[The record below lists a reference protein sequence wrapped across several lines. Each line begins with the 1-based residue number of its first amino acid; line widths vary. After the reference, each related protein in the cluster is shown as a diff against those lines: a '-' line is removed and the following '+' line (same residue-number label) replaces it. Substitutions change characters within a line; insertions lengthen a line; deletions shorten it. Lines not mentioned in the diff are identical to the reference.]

1 MEYIKRMGRLDYM
14 RFSQKCNTFSE
25 KNFIGGAISAKDDKC
40 LVFSPA
46 IWYDMAV
53 NPHLS
58 MGKTPWRG
66 ARWRIERRRAVEE
79 NREQMLHEILASV
92 ARQIRL
98 PLNNIGLA
106 LQWLLPED
114 AGEREQRS
122 AAILQQSYYRM
133 MRLADQLSAAG
144 LLAGEA
150 VPRKANVAVDRWLEE
165 RCAEAEGLFREKGVA
180 LSWRCDL
187 TGHIVGLDREHMD
200 RLLWNLLSNALKFT
214 PAGGA
219 VTVTVRRAGAQL
231 LLTVS
236 DTGCGIPEDRMD
248 TVFDRWHHGFDLDPA
263 QHGVGL
269 GLPLCRAIA
278 ETHGGRLMLDSREGE
293 GTTVTVALPDRRA
306 ESGELRQTIGDY
318 AGGHSRVLLALSD
331 ALPYTA
337 FTAEKLD

>member
-1 MEYIKRMGRLDYM
+1 MRGKMEDR
-14 RFSQKCNTFSE
+14 E
-25 KNFIGGAISAKDDKC
+25 EA
-40 LVFSPA
+40 
-46 IWYDMAV
+46 
-53 NPHLS
+53 
-58 MGKTPWRG
+58 
-66 ARWRIERRRAVEE
+66 RAVEE
-79 NREQMLHEILASV
+79 NKEQMLHEILASV
-92 ARQIRL
+92 ARQMRL

-106 LQWLLPED
+106 SQWLLAED

-144 LLAGEA
+144 LLEGAA
-150 VPRKANVAVDRWLEE
+150 ALRKANVAVDRWLEE
-165 RCAEAEGLFREKGVA
+165 RCAGAEGLFRERDVA

-187 TGHIVGLDREHMD
+187 TGHIVGLDEEQMD

-219 VTVTVRRAGAQL
+219 VTVAIRRAGAQL

-236 DTGCGIPEDRMD
+236 DTGCGISEERMD
-248 TVFDRWHHGFDLDPA
+248 TVFDRWHHGFAPDPA
-263 QHGVGL
+263 QYGVGL

-278 ETHGGRLMLDSREGE
+278 EAHGGRLMLDSREGE

-306 ESGELRQTIGDY
+306 EVGGLRQTAGDY
-318 AGGHSRVLLALSD
+318 AGGHNRALLALSD
-331 ALPYTA
+331 ALPFTA

>member
-58 MGKTPWRG
+58 MGKPPWRG

-79 NREQMLHEILASV
+79 NREQTLHEILASV
-92 ARQIRL
+92 ARQMRL

-150 VPRKANVAVDRWLEE
+150 VLRKANVAVDRWLEE

-187 TGHIVGLDREHMD
+187 TGHIVGLDREQMD

-248 TVFDRWHHGFDLDPA
+248 TVFDRWHHGFAPDPA
-263 QHGVGL
+263 QYGVGL

-278 ETHGGRLMLDSREGE
+278 EAHGGRLMLDSREGD
-293 GTTVTVALPDRRA
+293 GTTVTVALPDRRV
-306 ESGELRQTIGDY
+306 ESGELRQTAGDY

>member
-1 MEYIKRMGRLDYM
+1 MEDR
-14 RFSQKCNTFSE
+14 E
-25 KNFIGGAISAKDDKC
+25 EA
-40 LVFSPA
+40 
-46 IWYDMAV
+46 
-53 NPHLS
+53 
-58 MGKTPWRG
+58 
-66 ARWRIERRRAVEE
+66 RAVEE
-79 NREQMLHEILASV
+79 NREQTLHEILASV
-92 ARQIRL
+92 ARQMRL

-144 LLAGEA
+144 LLEGEA
-150 VPRKANVAVDRWLEE
+150 MLHKANVAVDRWLEE
-165 RCAEAEGLFREKGVA
+165 RCAEAEGLFRERDVA
-180 LSWRCDL
+180 LDWRCDL

-278 ETHGGRLMLDSREGE
+278 EAHGGRLMLDSREGE
-293 GTTVTVALPDRRA
+293 GTTVTVALPDRRV
-306 ESGELRQTIGDY
+306 ESGELRQTAGDY

>member
-1 MEYIKRMGRLDYM
+1 MEDR
-14 RFSQKCNTFSE
+14 E
-25 KNFIGGAISAKDDKC
+25 EA
-40 LVFSPA
+40 
-46 IWYDMAV
+46 
-53 NPHLS
+53 
-58 MGKTPWRG
+58 
-66 ARWRIERRRAVEE
+66 RAVEE
-79 NREQMLHEILASV
+79 NREQTLHEILASV
-92 ARQIRL
+92 ARQMRL

-187 TGHIVGLDREHMD
+187 TGHIVGLDREQMD

-248 TVFDRWHHGFDLDPA
+248 TVFDRWHHGFAPDPA
-263 QHGVGL
+263 QYGVGL

-278 ETHGGRLMLDSREGE
+278 EAHGGRLMLDSREGE
-293 GTTVTVALPDRRA
+293 GTTVTVALPDRRV
-306 ESGELRQTIGDY
+306 ESGELRQTAGDY

>member
-1 MEYIKRMGRLDYM
+1 MEGREEA
-14 RFSQKCNTFSE
+14 Q
-25 KNFIGGAISAKDDKC
+25 
-40 LVFSPA
+40 
-46 IWYDMAV
+46 
-53 NPHLS
+53 
-58 MGKTPWRG
+58 
-66 ARWRIERRRAVEE
+66 AVEE
-79 NREQMLHEILASV
+79 NREQTLHEILASV
-92 ARQIRL
+92 ARQMRL

-187 TGHIVGLDREHMD
+187 TGHIVGLDREQMD

-248 TVFDRWHHGFDLDPA
+248 TVFDRWHHGFAPDPA
-263 QHGVGL
+263 QYGVGL

-278 ETHGGRLMLDSREGE
+278 EAHGGRLMLDSREGE
-293 GTTVTVALPDRRA
+293 GTTVTVALPDRRV
-306 ESGELRQTIGDY
+306 ESGELRQTAGDY

>member
-25 KNFIGGAISAKDDKC
+25 KNFIGGPISAKDDKC

-58 MGKTPWRG
+58 MGKSPWRG

-79 NREQMLHEILASV
+79 NREQTLHEILASV
-92 ARQIRL
+92 ALQMRL
-98 PLNNIGLA
+98 P
-106 LQWLLPED
+106 QD

-180 LSWRCDL
+180 LSWRCDM
-187 TGHIVGLDREHMD
+187 TGHIVGLDREQME

-248 TVFDRWHHGFDLDPA
+248 TVFDRWHHGFAPDPA
-263 QHGVGL
+263 QYGVGL

-278 ETHGGRLMLDSREGE
+278 EAHGGRLMLDSREGE
-293 GTTVTVALPDRRA
+293 GTTVTVALPDRRV
-306 ESGELRQTIGDY
+306 ESGELRQTAGDY
-318 AGGHSRVLLALSD
+318 AGGHNRVLLALSD

>member
-25 KNFIGGAISAKDDKC
+25 KNFIGGPISAKDDKC

-58 MGKTPWRG
+58 MGKSPWRG

-79 NREQMLHEILASV
+79 NREQTLHEILASV
-92 ARQIRL
+92 ARQMRL

-150 VPRKANVAVDRWLEE
+150 VLRKANVAVDRWLEE

-180 LSWRCDL
+180 LNWRCDL
-187 TGHIVGLDREHMD
+187 TGHIVGLDREQMD

-248 TVFDRWHHGFDLDPA
+248 TVFDRWHHGFAPDPA
-263 QHGVGL
+263 QYGVGL

-278 ETHGGRLMLDSREGE
+278 EAHGGRLMLDSREGE
-293 GTTVTVALPDRRA
+293 GTTVTVALPDRRV
-306 ESGELRQTIGDY
+306 ESGELRQTAGDY

>member
-1 MEYIKRMGRLDYM
+1 MEGR
-14 RFSQKCNTFSE
+14 E
-25 KNFIGGAISAKDDKC
+25 EA
-40 LVFSPA
+40 
-46 IWYDMAV
+46 
-53 NPHLS
+53 
-58 MGKTPWRG
+58 
-66 ARWRIERRRAVEE
+66 RAVEE
-79 NREQMLHEILASV
+79 NRERTLHEILASV
-92 ARQIRL
+92 AQQMRL

-106 LQWLLPED
+106 AQWLLSED
-114 AGEREQRS
+114 AGERERRS

-133 MRLADQLSAAG
+133 MRLADQLSATA
-144 LLAGEA
+144 LLAGGMTLH
-150 VPRKANVAVDRWLEE
+150 RGNLAVDRWLEG
-165 RCAEAEGLFREKGVA
+165 RCLEAEGLFRERDVA
-180 LSWRCDL
+180 LTWRCDL
-187 TGHIVGLDREHMD
+187 TGHIVGLDEEQMD

-236 DTGCGIPEDRMD
+236 DTGCGISEDRMD
-248 TVFDRWHHGFDLDPA
+248 TVFDRWHHAGAPDPA

-278 ETHGGRLMLDSREGE
+278 EAHGGRLMLDSREGE
-293 GTTVTVALPDRRA
+293 GTTVTVALPDRRVQG
-306 ESGELRQTIGDY
+306 GEVRQTIGDY